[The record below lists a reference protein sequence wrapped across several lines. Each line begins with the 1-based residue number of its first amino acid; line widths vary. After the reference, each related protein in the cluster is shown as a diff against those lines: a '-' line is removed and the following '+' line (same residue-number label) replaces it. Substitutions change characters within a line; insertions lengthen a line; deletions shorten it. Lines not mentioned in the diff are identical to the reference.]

1 MRINLLPWR
10 AQVQRRQA
18 RHFIL
23 QTLAVVGSALI
34 IGMGFI
40 QWQHYQIA
48 GQQHRNQQIEQGI
61 TQFKQTLVRFEQQ
74 DTKRRALQSRLG
86 LVNQLQRQRNNVT
99 EVLNF
104 IPTVM
109 PAGAY
114 LTRLAQQKGH
124 IRLEGWVNSNAELAR
139 LLAALEAQQ
148 AVEGLD
154 IDTVVTGDHTV
165 GPNKR
170 FRLSFS
176 LTHYVSPQLPERE
189 EDEQ

>member
-10 AQVQRRQA
+10 AQAQRRQT

-23 QTLAVVGSALI
+23 QTLAVAASALI

-40 QWQHYQIA
+40 QWQHAQIA
-48 GQQHRNQQIEQGI
+48 EQQHRNQQLEQGI
-61 TQFKQTLVRFEQQ
+61 VQFKQTLTRFEQQ

-99 EVLNF
+99 AVLNF

-114 LTRLAQQKGH
+114 LTRLAQQQGH
-124 IRLEGWVNSNAELAR
+124 ISLEGWVNSNVELAR

-148 AVEGLD
+148 AVEALD
-154 IDTVVTGDHTV
+154 IDTVVTDDHAV

-176 LTHYVSPQLPERE
+176 LTHYVSPQLPGHE
-189 EDEQ
+189 EGEQ

>member
-10 AQVQRRQA
+10 AQVQRRQV
-18 RHFIL
+18 RLFIL
-23 QTLAVVGSALI
+23 QTLAVVGLALI
-34 IGMGFI
+34 VAGGLI
-40 QWQHYQIA
+40 QWQQYQISA
-48 GQQHRNQQIEQGI
+48 QQTRNQQLEQGI
-61 TQFKQTLVRFEQQ
+61 TQFKQTLTRFEQQ
-74 DTKRRALQSRLG
+74 DAKRRALQSRLG

-99 EVLNF
+99 EVFNF

-109 PAGAY
+109 PPGAY

-124 IRLEGWVNSNAELAR
+124 ISLEGWVSSNAELAR

-148 AVEGLD
+148 AVAALD
-154 IDTVVTGDHTV
+154 IDTVVTDDRAS

-176 LTHYVSPQLPERE
+176 LTQYVSPQLPGRE
-189 EDEQ
+189 EDKQ